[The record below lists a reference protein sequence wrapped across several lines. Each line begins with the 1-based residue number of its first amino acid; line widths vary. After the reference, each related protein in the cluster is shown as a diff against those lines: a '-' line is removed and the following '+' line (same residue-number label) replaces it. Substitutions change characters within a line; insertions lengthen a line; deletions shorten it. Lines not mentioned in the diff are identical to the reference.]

1 MRACGLQAA
10 AYMAARNDEGMR
22 YAAQVGVNCYAR
34 VRLSFLNKEVS
45 FSHFRLHFFIRHH
58 VPMTSLVS

>member
-1 MRACGLQAA
+1 
-10 AYMAARNDEGMR
+10 MAARNDEGMR

-45 FSHFRLHFFIRHH
+45 FSHFLLRHFVI
-58 VPMTSLVS
+58 TCQ